1 MTMRENEWDA
11 RSKYSVAYS
20 GVSNTKFGRRPE
32 TGRGCDTLDYATSA
46 GKPGAAGTQ
55 ILMMTTRPSLI
66 EQKPPYRPTS
76 VSTSME
82 CAPHRPNSRQLEILK
97 TQNELDNAARNYTP
111 VSRAVMACA
120 SRRIHG
126 GKDITAMLSGK
137 ALTSNMARR
146 PSSNKTYES
155 IVAKVGEPPLRRR
168 AVTPT
173 QSLQPHRA
181 MSSSIANCDLQR
193 ALDMG
198 NIIEVPSDNTILC
211 LVLLE
216 PNETW
221 F

>member
-1 MTMRENEWDA
+1 
-11 RSKYSVAYS
+11 
-20 GVSNTKFGRRPE
+20 
-32 TGRGCDTLDYATSA
+32 
-46 GKPGAAGTQ
+46 
-55 ILMMTTRPSLI
+55 
-66 EQKPPYRPTS
+66 
-76 VSTSME
+76 ME

-120 SRRIHG
+120 SRRIPG

>member
-1 MTMRENEWDA
+1 
-11 RSKYSVAYS
+11 
-20 GVSNTKFGRRPE
+20 
-32 TGRGCDTLDYATSA
+32 
-46 GKPGAAGTQ
+46 
-55 ILMMTTRPSLI
+55 
-66 EQKPPYRPTS
+66 
-76 VSTSME
+76 ME